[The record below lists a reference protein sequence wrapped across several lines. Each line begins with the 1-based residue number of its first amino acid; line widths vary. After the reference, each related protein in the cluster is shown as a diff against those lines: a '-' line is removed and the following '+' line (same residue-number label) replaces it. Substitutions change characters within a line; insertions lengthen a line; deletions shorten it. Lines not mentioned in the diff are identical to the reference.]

1 MLPEQHA
8 VSLAR
13 QKLKIPRL
21 PVLTVLLYPTDHSPP
36 VPLRIKLYAA
46 VFFLHCTGA
55 YLLAVAYK
63 YSTN

>member
-36 VPLRIKLYAA
+36 VPLRIKNSMRLYS
-46 VFFLHCTGA
+46 FFTA
-55 YLLAVAYK
+55 PAPTYWP
-63 YSTN
+63 